1 MRKIYKLWTVDLRQS
16 GRDPLTALLFFVPVI
31 MGLAGRFGF
40 PALLNLLPAGLD
52 VTQYVRLS
60 MAVLVLFPS
69 MLTGMIAAFLMLD
82 EKDEGTLTAIQVTPV
97 PKMQYALYRLF
108 SPVLMSMVLVVLL
121 VIIVGLVIVP
131 AWVLLLTAIL
141 AALGAPLW
149 AFVIFLFSGNK
160 IEGLAIVKLL
170 SLFIGV
176 PLLAEVLP
184 SKFLPLLWPFPLY
197 WPYKFF
203 LGSLTGATYTSLLGA
218 WIVGALIHA
227 VYLAVLLRFIS
238 KRSYA

>member
-1 MRKIYKLWTVDLRQS
+1 MRRIFKLWTVDLRQS
-16 GRDPLTALLFFVPVI
+16 GRDPITALVFFVPVMI
-31 MGLAGRFGF
+31 GLVGRFGF

-69 MLTGMIAAFLMLD
+69 FLTGMIAAFLMLD

-97 PKMQYALYRLF
+97 PKVHYALYRLL
-108 SPVLMSMVLVVLL
+108 SPVLMSVVLVVLL
-121 VIIVGLVIVP
+121 VVIVGLVEIPV
-131 AWVLLLTAIL
+131 WVMMLTAFL

-160 IEGLAIVKLL
+160 IEGLAVVKLL

-176 PLLAEVLP
+176 PLLAEVIP
-184 SKFLPLLWPFPLY
+184 SRFIAVLWPFPLY
-197 WPYKFF
+197 WPYRFI
-203 LGSLTGATYTSLLGA
+203 LDAISGTSPLSLLNV
-218 WIVGALIHA
+218 WIVGILVHA
-227 VYLAVLLRFIS
+227 VYLTLLLRFIS
-238 KRSYA
+238 KRSHA

>member
-1 MRKIYKLWTVDLRQS
+1 M
-16 GRDPLTALLFFVPVI
+16 LF
-31 MGLAGRFGF
+31 RS
-40 PALLNLLPAGLD
+40 PAGLD
-52 VTQYVRLS
+52 VTQYIRLS

-69 MLTGMIAAFLMLD
+69 LLTGMVAAFLMLD

-97 PKMQYALYRLF
+97 PKIYYALYRLL

-121 VIIVGLVIVP
+121 VVIVGLVTIPIWLLIP
-131 AWVLLLTAIL
+131 AAIL

-149 AFVIFLFSGNK
+149 AFVIFLFAGNK

-170 SLFIGV
+170 SLFIGL

-184 SKFLPLLWPFPLY
+184 SRFVPLLWPFPLY
-197 WPYKFF
+197 WPYKFI
-203 LGSLTGATYTSLLGA
+203 LDAISGASPLSLLSA
-218 WIVGALIHA
+218 WIVGILIHA
-227 VYLAVLLRFIS
+227 VYLAILLRFIS